1 MGMKQV
7 EERKTQHNK
16 GENMTKEEA
25 KKLKEIVLL
34 LDDIFEKI
42 CKVEN
47 KCDSHHNM
55 PLSHASSAVITVM
68 HRIDQKLRKH
78 KFMEGVAG
86 LFNIEPYK
94 DWQYRQKTEG
104 GTK

>member
-1 MGMKQV
+1 MEQAG
-7 EERKTQHNK
+7 ERKTQHNK
-16 GENMTKEEA
+16 GGNMTKEEA
-25 KKLKEIVLL
+25 EKWKETVLL
-34 LDDIFEKI
+34 LDDIYEKI

-47 KCDSHHNM
+47 KCDGLHNM

-68 HRIDQKLRKH
+68 HKIDQKLRKH

-104 GTK
+104 GTE